1 MLDIEVIA
9 ITGLD
14 GAIIGT
20 TVRNGREVLAYDY
33 DKAVAIIVGNGHDVE
48 YAEKFIEEAAR
59 FHEGEGGP
67 AFVYLDVEEE
77 CYDIFP
83 PEGVT
88 VH

>member
-9 ITGLD
+9 INGLD
-14 GAIIGT
+14 SAIIGT

-33 DKAVAIIVGNGHDVE
+33 DKAVQIIVANGHDIE

-59 FHEGEGGP
+59 FHEEHGP

-77 CYDIFP
+77 NYDIFP
-83 PEGVT
+83 TEGVT

>member
-9 ITGLD
+9 INGLD
-14 GAIIGT
+14 SAIIGT

-33 DKAVAIIVGNGHDVE
+33 DKAVAIIVGNGHDIE

-59 FHEGEGGP
+59 FHEEGGP
-67 AFVYLDVEEE
+67 AFVYLDVQEDI
-77 CYDIFP
+77 YDNFP

-88 VH
+88 IH

>member
-9 ITGLD
+9 INGLD
-14 GAIIGT
+14 SAIIGT

-33 DKAVAIIVGNGHDVE
+33 DKAVQIIVQSGRDIE

-59 FHEGEGGP
+59 YHEEGGP
-67 AFVYLDVEEE
+67 AFVYLDVQEDI
-77 CYDIFP
+77 YDIFP

>member
-9 ITGLD
+9 INGLD
-14 GAIIGT
+14 SAIIGT

-33 DKAVAIIVGNGHDVE
+33 DKAVAIIVSNGHDIE

-59 FHEGEGGP
+59 FHEEGGP

-77 CYDIFP
+77 NYDIFP

>member
-1 MLDIEVIA
+1 MLHIEMIA

-14 GAIIGT
+14 SAIIGT

-33 DKAVAIIVGNGHDVE
+33 DKAVQIIVASGRDIE

-59 FHEGEGGP
+59 FHEEDGP

-77 CYDIFP
+77 NYDIVP

>member
-1 MLDIEVIA
+1 MHDIEVIA

-14 GAIIGT
+14 SAIIGT
-20 TVRNGREVLAYDY
+20 TVRDGQEVLAYDY
-33 DKAVAIIVGNGHDVE
+33 DKAVAIIVSNGHDVE

-59 FHEGEGGP
+59 YHENGGP

-77 CYDIFP
+77 CYDTFP